1 MTITP
6 MENKMQT
13 QTNYQLIQVI
23 LDQIED
29 QLLVVSK
36 DIPESNSESIRSRL
50 LLDSLSS
57 IVEDITTDLTFP

>member
-1 MTITP
+1 
-6 MENKMQT
+6 MQT

-36 DIPESNSESIRSRL
+36 DIPESNSESVRSRL

-57 IVEDITTDLTFP
+57 IVEDITTDLTFPR